1 MDESLQVKGQ
11 QCQFMELIL
20 AAEET
25 PDSLEKNWIGL
36 LICFLDH
43 QVLLVSL
50 QWNTD
55 FDVKRVHYKH
65 FGVVICQG
73 VVCQCHIIITSEK
86 VRTNALRNIS

>member
-1 MDESLQVKGQ
+1 MDESLQVRGQ
-11 QCQFMELIL
+11 QCQLMELIL

-25 PDSLEKNWIGL
+25 PDSLKKNWIGL

-50 QWNTD
+50 HWNTD
-55 FDVKRVHYKH
+55 FDVKLVHYKH
-65 FGVVICQG
+65 FGVVIFQG
-73 VVCQCHIIITSEK
+73 VVCQCHIAITSEK